1 MGMGGWGARL
11 MEGGVPNPR
20 KGAWLMT
27 GGRGLFQTTGA
38 VHRALQWGKG
48 GDGGGAWLA
57 RGGVVCTKR
66 GRGLHEGAWLA
77 PAERRDLASIVSEV
91 LMYVLIVLLTLWLA
105 AEMLYCYRKVAAA
118 SAPPP
123 DSA

>member
-1 MGMGGWGARL
+1 MAYTRGRGL
-11 MEGGVPNPR
+11 HEGGVPY
-20 KGAWLMT
+20 T
-27 GGRGLFQTTGA
+27 
-38 VHRALQWGKG
+38 
-48 GDGGGAWLA
+48 
-57 RGGVVCTKR
+57 R

-77 PAERRDLASIVSEV
+77 PTERRDLASIVSEV